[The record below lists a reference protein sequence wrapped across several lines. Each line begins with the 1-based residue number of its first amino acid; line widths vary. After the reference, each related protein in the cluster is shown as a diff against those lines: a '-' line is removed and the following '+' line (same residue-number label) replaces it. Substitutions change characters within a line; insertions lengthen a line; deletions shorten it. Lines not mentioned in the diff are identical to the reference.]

1 LPNRTLFQRSLD
13 LALAGAREAGG
24 TVTVLMIDLDDFKR
38 TNDSLGHDAGDAL
51 LTEFSR
57 RVRAV
62 VRADDVVARF
72 GGDEFAILLQGV
84 EQKEEVEAAVSSII
98 QALKEPCHFDGKL
111 IDIRM
116 SIGASSYP
124 DHGCTRGEL
133 LKNADVALYV
143 AKAAGRGVLRI
154 FEPQMRAEAQS
165 RMSMLSLAKDAL
177 SEHLIRP
184 FYQPKVNLRTG
195 RLDGFEAL
203 LRWDHPSKGVQTPDT
218 IAAAFQDMTLAAEIS
233 DRMVEAVIRDMR
245 SWSDAAVP
253 FGHIAVN
260 AAAAEF
266 RRGSFAETLLER
278 LEAANLAPACLQVEV
293 TETVFLGRG
302 AEYVQDAIRTLAA
315 EGVQI
320 ALDDFGTGYASLSHL
335 NHFPVSTIKIDR
347 SFISRLET
355 SDHDAAI
362 VRAVINLGRSLGIRI
377 VAEGV
382 ETSGQAAFLTRH
394 RCHSAQGYLYSK
406 PVDAASVPRL
416 AAAFSGSC
424 RGQL

>member
-1 LPNRTLFQRSLD
+1 
-13 LALAGAREAGG
+13 
-24 TVTVLMIDLDDFKR
+24 
-38 TNDSLGHDAGDAL
+38 
-51 LTEFSR
+51 
-57 RVRAV
+57 
-62 VRADDVVARF
+62 
-72 GGDEFAILLQGV
+72 
-84 EQKEEVEAAVSSII
+84 
-98 QALKEPCHFDGKL
+98 
-111 IDIRM
+111 
-116 SIGASSYP
+116 
-124 DHGCTRGEL
+124 
-133 LKNADVALYV
+133 
-143 AKAAGRGVLRI
+143 
-154 FEPQMRAEAQS
+154 
-165 RMSMLSLAKDAL
+165 
-177 SEHLIRP
+177 
-184 FYQPKVNLRTG
+184 
-195 RLDGFEAL
+195 
-203 LRWDHPSKGVQTPDT
+203 
-218 IAAAFQDMTLAAEIS
+218 MTLAAEIS